1 MRILKIKGANLASLA
16 GPFELDLTAEPLK
29 SAGLFAITG
38 ETGAGKSTLL
48 DAMCLALYGDCPR
61 LSTAGVNDDV
71 PDVDGETIKSRDA
84 RAILRRGAATG
95 FAEVQ
100 FQAPDGDS
108 YSASWTVRR
117 SRGKTD
123 GRLQNVDRALTRL
136 SDGQVL
142 ESQSMR
148 VKERVEGLTG
158 LTYDEFRRTV
168 LLAQGDFDAFLRA
181 STQERAGLLE
191 KVTGTEIYRQISQRV
206 YERFTVLRDA
216 LTRLEQRRAD
226 TSALTQS
233 ARAELSAEKTALVA
247 EIQTLAATLKQV
259 ADKLQSHTALQAAKA
274 RVVAAEAAEQ
284 AARTAVGA
292 AAPDRAQLAHLR
304 QALDLR
310 AEAAR
315 LTKAENALRQLTAQD
330 SETRTRQ
337 ADALTQAQAARTA
350 HHHADQILI
359 AAEKLFKDFGP
370 AWTEAT
376 RLDGLQKSAMAERDQ
391 AKDTA
396 SKTRTLR
403 DTAAAMLHGLEASA
417 LTTTQ
422 TRDAAN
428 ACLLAQSDLRIL
440 AENWPRA
447 CDLINQRIAE
457 TSAMTA
463 AKAAQET
470 AQTRAATLEGEA
482 AEMDTALTAEKA
494 TLADCEARLDTNQ
507 AALNDIQSQ
516 NPRAT
521 LEQLLVVISGLGDM
535 MRAAEGRALAQDQH
549 SKAIADH
556 AATSET
562 LTHAQ
567 TGATGLLTRVAQAEA
582 TVRAL
587 VQPVERAELAAG
599 DMAQTL
605 RERLEPGKPC
615 MVCGA
620 TDHPVHGDDALAALA
635 RDLRADLDAARTAQD
650 AARASHDAAL
660 RAITSH
666 EHRLA
671 RLAEDRTTAAD
682 SMASFTAQ
690 FNQARAAVIAAGI
703 EVPSR
708 IDAPLAPL
716 LDREKA
722 RRAAIDSLI
731 HDERRLEDAIALDR
745 KLAKTCATAI
755 ESIRAAM
762 DEKRRAAASA
772 RADAALNQHTQD
784 VAKNRLQTIMAA
796 LSPLVTGAKLPLAEV
811 ENSPQTARDRFA
823 ALVDDWL
830 AQVQTRDAAAARLTD
845 LAPQLSAAKADL
857 RAAEASFADASSQ
870 TAKRQSELDA
880 LFTAR
885 AQLLGGEDT
894 ETHRSRHNQ
903 SRLDAQMQKDQLG
916 AVSSAATARLSGI
929 EAELAALTT
938 ALDPAREEAQTA
950 RDDLDQKLT
959 AQGLTRD
966 SLTRLLALGQA
977 EIDRLT
983 SALKAADDALTGAI
997 SALKARNADL
1007 SQIAAQGLP
1016 EESAE
1021 DLLALQTTVEVARTE
1036 KQERSGAITQT
1047 LAADD
1052 QVQAGLTTLDAE
1064 IRTAKALA
1072 DTWAAVNDAVG
1083 SKLGGKFSQIAQ
1095 SVTLSLLVDRANLH
1109 LNDLAPRYSLAS
1121 GGDDLALH
1129 IVDHDMGDEI
1139 RSSRSLS
1146 GGERFLVSLS
1156 LALALSSMG
1165 SHGGLAATLFIDE
1178 GFGALD
1184 ARSLDVAVDALEA
1197 LQAQG
1202 RTIGVIS
1209 HVEAMKDRIP
1219 VQIRVTR
1226 KGAGAS
1232 ALSLCVLP

>member
-16 GPFELDLTAEPLK
+16 GPFELDLTTEPLK

-95 FAEVQ
+95 FAEVR
-100 FQAPDGDS
+100 FEAPDGDS

-136 SDGQVL
+136 ADGQVI

-148 VKERVEGLTG
+148 VKERVEALTG

-206 YERFTVLRDA
+206 YERFIVLRDA

-233 ARAELSAEKTALVA
+233 ARADLSAEKAALVA
-247 EIQTLAATLKQV
+247 DIQTLATTLKNI
-259 ADKLQSHTALQAAKA
+259 ADKLQSHAALQAARA
-274 RVVAAEAAEQ
+274 RVVEAETAEQ
-284 AARTAVGA
+284 TARQAVDA
-292 AAPDRAQLAHLR
+292 AAPDRAQLSHLR

-315 LTKAENALRQLTAQD
+315 LTKAESALSQLTTQS

-337 ADALTQAQAARTA
+337 AEASAQTQAARTA
-350 HHHADQILI
+350 HQAAGQMLI
-359 AAEKLFKDFGP
+359 EAEKRFKDFGP

-376 RLDGLQKSAMAERDQ
+376 RLDGLLKSAMTEGER
-391 AKDTA
+391 AKDTT
-396 SKTRTLR
+396 SKTLNTR
-403 DTAAAMLHGLEASA
+403 DTAAATLHGLEASA
-417 LTTTQ
+417 LTATQ
-422 TRDAAN
+422 ARDAAN
-428 ACLLAQSDLRIL
+428 ASLLAQTDLREL

-457 TSAMTA
+457 ISALEV

-470 AQTRAATLEGEA
+470 AQTRATTLE
-482 AEMDTALTAEKA
+482 AEVAQMDAALTAEKT
-494 TLADCEARLDTNQ
+494 TLAECEARLDANQ
-507 AALNDIQSQ
+507 TALNDIQSQ

-521 LEQLLVVISGLGDM
+521 LEQLLAVISGLGDM
-535 MRAAEGRALAQDQH
+535 MRAAEGHGVAQGQH

-556 AATSET
+556 AATSDT
-562 LTHAQ
+562 LTQAK
-567 TGATGLLTRVAQAEA
+567 TDAAGLLNCVAQAEA
-582 TVRAL
+582 AVRAM
-587 VQPVERAELAAG
+587 VQPVERAELAVG
-599 DMAQTL
+599 GMAQTL

-650 AARASHDAAL
+650 AARARHDAAL
-660 RAITSH
+660 RDITGH

-671 RLAEDRTTAAD
+671 RAAQDRTTAAQ
-682 SMASFTAQ
+682 SMAAFTAQ
-690 FNQARAAVIAAGI
+690 FTHARAAVIAAGT

-716 LDREKA
+716 LDRAKA
-722 RRAAIDSLI
+722 RRTAIDSLI
-731 HDERRLEDAIALDR
+731 HGERRLEDAITADR
-745 KLAKTCATAI
+745 SQAKTCATAI
-755 ESIRAAM
+755 ESRRAAM
-762 DEKRRAAASA
+762 DEKRAAAANA
-772 RADAALNQHTQD
+772 RAKAALSQHMQDAAT
-784 VAKNRLQTIMAA
+784 ARLQTIMAA
-796 LSPLVTGAKLPLAEV
+796 LSPLITGAKLPLAEV
-811 ENSPQTARDRFA
+811 ENAPQIARDRFA

-830 AQVQTRDAAAARLTD
+830 AQVQARDAAAAQLTE
-845 LAPQLSAAKADL
+845 LAPRLSAASADL
-857 RAAEASFADASSQ
+857 RAAEASFADAASQ
-870 TAKRQSELDA
+870 AAKRQAELDA
-880 LFTAR
+880 LTTAR

-903 SRLDAQMQKDQLG
+903 SRLDAQTQKDHLG
-916 AVSSAATARLSGI
+916 AISSAATARLSGI
-929 EAELAALTT
+929 EAELAALTA
-938 ALDPAREEAQTA
+938 ALDPARDEAQTA
-950 RDDLDQKLT
+950 RDDLDQKLA

-966 SLTRLLALGQA
+966 SLSRLLALGQA

-983 SALKAADDALTGAI
+983 QALKATDDALTGAI

-1007 SQIAAQGLP
+1007 SQVAAQGLP
-1016 EESAE
+1016 DESSE
-1021 DLLALQTTVEVARTE
+1021 DLLALQTTAEAARTE

-1052 QVQAGLTTLDAE
+1052 QVQAGLATLDAE
-1064 IRTAKALA
+1064 IRTAKALV

-1095 SVTLSLLVDRANLH
+1095 SVTLSLLVERANLH

-1129 IVDHDMGDEI
+1129 IVDHDMGGEI

-1232 ALSLCVLP
+1232 ALSLGVLP